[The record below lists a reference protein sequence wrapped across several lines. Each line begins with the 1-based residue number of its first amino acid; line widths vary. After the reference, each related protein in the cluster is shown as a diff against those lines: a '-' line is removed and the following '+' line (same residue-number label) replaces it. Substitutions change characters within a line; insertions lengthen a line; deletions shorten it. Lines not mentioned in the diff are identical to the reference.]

1 MVKFENL
8 ATLFTSS
15 LDKVK
20 EVNELNPEQEY
31 LYAGIDTEVLRT
43 LWNNY
48 EFTEYKES
56 NPNLSNSEIE
66 AIVKDAWAGL
76 SDFHRI
82 HQCKML
88 DFQPNMVSKR
98 RLKFKGIVNKPSQG
112 REIVLVRVE
121 VLARFEVIEDKSCNP
136 KPIGYN
142 IDIDM
147 NTLND
152 NPFIRLYHSPQQA
165 IIASSNKQGNR
176 LPFGVDQ
183 EVQSY
188 LIDRELPQKP
198 LPEKTGGARHRKKT
212 RNHKTIIKSKRQKL
226 TRHRT
231 KNG

>member
-1 MVKFENL
+1 MVNFEKL
-8 ATLFTSS
+8 DTLFTSS

-20 EVNELNPEQEY
+20 EVNELNPGQEY

-43 LWNNY
+43 LWNNKQ
-48 EFTEYKES
+48 FTDYKEEE
-56 NPNLSNSEIE
+56 PNLSNSEIDV
-66 AIVKDAWAGL
+66 IVKDTWADL
-76 SDFHRI
+76 SEYHRI
-82 HQCKML
+82 HQFKML
-88 DFQPNMVSKR
+88 DFQPNMISKR
-98 RLKFKGIVNKPSQG
+98 RLKFKGMINKPSRG
-112 REIVLVRVE
+112 REI

-147 NTLND
+147 NKLKD
-152 NPFIRLYHSPQQA
+152 NAFIRLYHSPRLA
-165 IIASSNKQGNR
+165 IIASSNKKGNR

-188 LIDRELPQKP
+188 LINRELPQKP
-198 LPEKTGGARHRKKT
+198 LPEKTGGVRHRKKT